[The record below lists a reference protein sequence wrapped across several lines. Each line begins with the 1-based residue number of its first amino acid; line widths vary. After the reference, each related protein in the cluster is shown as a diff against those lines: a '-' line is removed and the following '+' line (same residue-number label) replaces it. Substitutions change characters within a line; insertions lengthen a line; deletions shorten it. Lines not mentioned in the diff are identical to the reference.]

1 MRTGERDRNMK
12 KHIKKKHIKWEE
24 VRGVRGTGGTQDG
37 LKRNR
42 RRGEEELGQR
52 KKQSMKKHNR
62 ASKE

>member
-1 MRTGERDRNMK
+1 MK
-12 KHIKKKHIKWEE
+12 GEE
-24 VRGVRGTGGTQDG
+24 VRGVRETGGTQDG

-42 RRGEEELGQR
+42 RRGEEEHGQR